1 MLKFPKIQR
10 ADQPLELGVVLL
22 LVVVLLLAL
31 IPLWYVLMIS
41 LTPLGTT
48 PKLLAAPWEWSFKAY
63 QELLSQPA
71 LLRAGFNSFV
81 ITFGGVAISL
91 SMTVLTAYPLSRKN
105 LPGRGVLTGLILFT
119 FLFSAGLIPTYL
131 VTRDLGLL
139 NTYWA
144 IFLNGA
150 ISVYNL
156 FVMKS
161 FFQNLPESLEEAAK
175 IDGASDMQVLWHI
188 VLPLSKPILLT
199 IGLFYAVTNWNGFFE
214 PILYLSD
221 RNMMPLP
228 VALRDILTGINSA
241 EYVESTVNQ
250 VASSDALKMAA
261 VVLTTIPMLV
271 IYPWIQRYFTQ
282 GVLLGGV
289 KE

>member
-1 MLKFPKIQR
+1 MIKFPKISR
-10 ADQPLELGVVLL
+10 ADRPIEFSVVAFLVVTL
-22 LVVVLLLAL
+22 LVTV

-41 LTPLGTT
+41 FTPLGSS
-48 PKLLAAPWEWSFKAY
+48 PKLLALPWEWSFRAY
-63 QELLSQPA
+63 QELLAQPA
-71 LLRAGFNSFV
+71 LVRAGLNSIILTV
-81 ITFGGVAISL
+81 GGVLISL
-91 SMTVLTAYPLSRKN
+91 TMTVLTAYPLSRKD
-105 LPGRGVLTGLILFT
+105 LPFRGFFTGMILFT
-119 FLFSAGLIPTYL
+119 FLFSAGLIPNYL
-131 VTRDLGLL
+131 VIRDLGLL

-144 IFLNGA
+144 ILLNGA
-150 ISVYNL
+150 VSVYNL

-175 IDGASDMQVLWHI
+175 IDGATDLQVLWHI
-188 VLPLSKPILLT
+188 VLPLSRPILMT
-199 IGLFYAVTNWNGFFE
+199 IGLFYAVTNWNAFFE
-214 PILYLSD
+214 PILFLSD

-228 VALRDILTGINSA
+228 VALRDILLGLNNA
-241 EYVESTVNQ
+241 EYVESTANQ

-261 VVLTTIPMLV
+261 VVITTIPMLA